1 MVITKR
7 KVITLKAV
15 PAFVNINEYGSKPR
29 INAANCLN
37 SFSFIKIT
45 KKYKIENK
53 YNILIDI
60 LVINK
65 NPNKIIKVFNNSGKI
80 ENSRKINI
88 GKSLLLMPCI
98 SETDPLI
105 SE

>member
-1 MVITKR
+1 MRLSNDDKDDIIKLS
-7 KVITLKAV
+7 IDNV
-15 PAFVNINEYGSKPR
+15 PFNE
-29 INAANCLN
+29 I
-37 SFSFIKIT
+37 I

-65 NPNKIIKVFNNSGKI
+65 NPNKMIKVFNKSGKI

-88 GKSLLLMPCI
+88 GKSLLLIPCI